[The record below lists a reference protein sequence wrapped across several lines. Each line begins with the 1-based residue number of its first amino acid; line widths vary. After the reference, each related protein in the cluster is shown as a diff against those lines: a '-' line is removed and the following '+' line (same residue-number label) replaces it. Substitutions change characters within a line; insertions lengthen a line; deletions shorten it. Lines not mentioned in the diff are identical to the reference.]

1 MMNNAKL
8 DFLSKQIRR
17 ALELFAETIT
27 DESTMMEVA
36 DMYPTYAVGKAYKTG
51 DVFSYGVNKDGETQ
65 LYQVLQPHTSAA
77 EWKPGEAVSLYKAIG
92 ITPQGYPRWTQPLG
106 ATDAYQKG
114 DIVQDEGEL
123 WISTIDNNVWKP
135 GVYGWEKY
143 AE

>member
-1 MMNNAKL
+1 MNNAKL

-36 DMYPTYAVGKAYKTG
+36 DMYPAYAVGKAYKTG

-92 ITPQGYPRWTQPLG
+92 ITPQGYPIWTQPLG

-135 GVYGWEKY
+135 GVYGWKKY

>member
-1 MMNNAKL
+1 MNNAKL

-36 DMYPTYAVGKAYKTG
+36 DMYPAYAVGKAYKTG

-92 ITPQGYPRWTQPLG
+92 ITPQGYPIWTQPLG

>member
-1 MMNNAKL
+1 MNNAKL

-36 DMYPTYAVGKAYKTG
+36 DMYPQYAVGKAYKTG
-51 DVFSYGVNKDGETQ
+51 DVFSYGVNKDNETQ

-92 ITPQGYPRWTQPLG
+92 ITPQGYPIWTQPLG

>member
-1 MMNNAKL
+1 MNNAKL

-36 DMYPTYAVGKAYKTG
+36 DMYPQYAVGKAYKTG
-51 DVFSYGVNKDGETQ
+51 DVFSYGVNKDNETQ
-65 LYQVLQPHTSAA
+65 LYQVLQPHPSAA

-92 ITPQGYPRWTQPLG
+92 ITPQGYPIWTQPLG

-143 AE
+143 AG

>member
-1 MMNNAKL
+1 MNNAKL

-36 DMYPTYAVGKAYKTG
+36 DMYPQYAVGKAYKTG
-51 DVFSYGVNKDGETQ
+51 DVFSYGVNKDNETQ

-92 ITPQGYPRWTQPLG
+92 ITPQGYPIWTQPLG

-114 DIVQDEGEL
+114 DIVTDEGEL
-123 WISTIDNNVWKP
+123 WISTIDNNVWQP

>member
-92 ITPQGYPRWTQPLG
+92 ITPQGYPIWTQPLG

>member
-1 MMNNAKL
+1 MNNAKL

-27 DESTMMEVA
+27 DESTMMEIA
-36 DMYPTYAVGKAYKTG
+36 DMYPQYAVGKAYKTG

-92 ITPQGYPRWTQPLG
+92 ITPQGYPIWTQPLG

>member
-1 MMNNAKL
+1 MNNAKL

-36 DMYPTYAVGKAYKTG
+36 DMYPQYAVGKAYKTG

-92 ITPQGYPRWTQPLG
+92 ITPQGYPIWTQPLG